1 MADPEKGKT
10 SKGFDWNAVSKLTDD
25 QLLDALFEGQPDW
38 RAEKVQAS
46 QKEEDYTIATPDG
59 VIIAEVAHH
68 DVSARPEP
76 PPPDRPSADAPSVR
90 VVDMRVR
97 AVIPKD
103 RPPDHGH

>member
-1 MADPEKGKT
+1 MAEKEKK
-10 SKGFDWNAVSKLTDD
+10 SPRDMTDD
-25 QLLDALFEGQPDW
+25 ELLDALDPGW
-38 RAEKVQAS
+38 REEKREEKAQAS

-76 PPPDRPSADAPSVR
+76 SPDLRALLQSPRVR
-90 VVDMRVR
+90 IVDMRVR
-97 AVIPKD
+97 AANPKD

>member
-1 MADPEKGKT
+1 MAEKEKK
-10 SKGFDWNAVSKLTDD
+10 SPRDMTDD
-25 QLLDALFEGQPDW
+25 ELLDALQPSW
-38 RAEKVQAS
+38 REEKPS

-76 PPPDRPSADAPSVR
+76 SPDLRALLQSPRVR
-90 VVDMRVR
+90 IVDMRVR
-97 AVIPKD
+97 TVIPKD